1 MKSNVFF
8 SVPFYTTVG
17 GGGVGGLGGVGGG
30 GERKMEFHYIGDPP
44 PEFNF

>member
-1 MKSNVFF
+1 MFF
-8 SVPFYTTVG
+8 FPFHFIPRWGV
-17 GGGVGGLGGVGGG
+17 GGVGGLGGVGGG